1 MNILSTAI
9 PVIIE
14 TGAEEWPYSVRGT
27 FFTIKIHDELYVVT
41 ARHVVEGN
49 DANTV
54 FFRYRNDSRFSLPLD
69 TVIKNTG
76 YTDENS
82 PEYTDVIMYRVK
94 KDEIEENIKYIP
106 YDSKNA
112 PSESLKADDNL
123 IIRGY
128 PSERQ
133 DAQEDGIKEQAVI
146 INGKYLNRSQIS
158 KCHNMALYPT
168 EEFTFHDGY
177 SGSPVFLMK
186 DSLFNFVGVLV
197 KADSYNN
204 EALFVDVSVLLEMVN
219 S

>member
-1 MNILSTAI
+1 MSILSTAI

-27 FFTIKIHDELYVVT
+27 FFTIKILGELYVIT
-41 ARHVVEGN
+41 ARHVVDGN
-49 DANTV
+49 NTNAV

-69 TVIKNTG
+69 IEIRNTN

-82 PEYTDVIMYRVK
+82 PEYTDIIMYRVK
-94 KDEIEENIKYIP
+94 KDEITEDIKFIS
-106 YDSKNA
+106 YDLVNEPWK
-112 PSESLKADDNL
+112 SLKRDDNL

-128 PSERQ
+128 PSELQ
-133 DAQEDGIKEQAVI
+133 DVRADGVKEQAVI
-146 INGKYLNRSQIS
+146 IDGKYLSQSQIE
-158 KCHNMALYPT
+158 KCHDMALFPT

-177 SGSPVFLMK
+177 SGSPVFL
-186 DSLFNFVGVLV
+186 LNNALLNFVGVLV

-204 EALFVDVSVLLEMVN
+204 KALFVDGSVLLYMIN